1 LSSELWRSIRRYK
14 LERRSRPLQRR
25 ADSELDFL
33 ETIRVRPA
41 KLLYDTT
48 VYIEVLRDQ
57 FPVTGQLM
65 LRAVEAWHSPVTEAE
80 LISAVGL
87 LEPRNSRTPVI
98 DKIAAVIAKT
108 IDQRPTQRTI
118 VPDVIVWR
126 EASILSG
133 ILARLQ
139 GFDKGQRR
147 RLLNDALLFVTARRH
162 SCTLLTRNLSD
173 FDLMQQLEPGGGC
186 CSIGPNSHAGSSET
200 CALRVGAC

>member
-14 LERRSRPLQRR
+14 PERYTRPLQRR

-33 ETIRVRPA
+33 ETVRVKPA

-48 VYIEVLRDQ
+48 VYIDVLRDR
-57 FPVTGQLM
+57 FPMTGQLM

-87 LEPRNSRTPVI
+87 LEPHNSRTRPVI
-98 DKIAAVIAKT
+98 DRIAAV

-147 RLLNDALLFVTARRH
+147 RLMNDALLFVTARRH
-162 SCTLLTRNLSD
+162 GCTLLTRNLSD
-173 FDLMQQLEPGGGC
+173 FDLMQQLEP
-186 CSIGPNSHAGSSET
+186 AG
-200 CALRVGAC
+200 RVLFYRM

>member
-1 LSSELWRSIRRYK
+1 MSSELWRSIRRYK
-14 LERRSRPLQRR
+14 PERRARPLQRR
-25 ADSELDFL
+25 ADSELDFV
-33 ETIRVRPA
+33 ETFKVKPA

-48 VYIEVLRDQ
+48 VYIDVLRDR
-57 FPVTGQLM
+57 FPMTGQFM

-87 LEPRNSRTPVI
+87 LEPQNPGTRPVI
-98 DKIAAVIAKT
+98 DKIAAVISAT

-147 RLLNDALLFVTARRH
+147 QLMNDALLFVTARRH
-162 SCTLLTRNLSD
+162 GCTLLTRNVSY
-173 FDLMQQLEPGGGC
+173 FDLLQQLEP
-186 CSIGPNSHAGSSET
+186 AGT
-200 CALRVGAC
+200 VLFYRV

>member
-1 LSSELWRSIRRYK
+1 LSSELWRSLRRYNPGK
-14 LERRSRPLQRR
+14 RNQPLQRR
-25 ADSELDFL
+25 PDSELDFL
-33 ETIRVRPA
+33 ETGFLETIKVKPA

-48 VYIEVLRDQ
+48 VYIDVLRDQ

-87 LEPRNSRTPVI
+87 LEPHNSRTRPVI
-98 DKIAAVIAKT
+98 DKIAAVVAAT

-126 EASILSG
+126 EAGILSG

-162 SCTLLTRNLSD
+162 GCTLLTRNLSD
-173 FDLMQQLEPGGGC
+173 FDLMQQLEP
-186 CSIGPNSHAGSSET
+186 AGKVLFYRT
-200 CALRVGAC
+200 

>member
-14 LERRSRPLQRR
+14 PEKHTRPLQRR

-33 ETIRVRPA
+33 ETDFLKTIRVRPA

-48 VYIEVLRDQ
+48 VYIDVLRDQ

-65 LRAVEAWHSPVTEAE
+65 LRAVEAWHSPVSEAE

-87 LEPRNSRTPVI
+87 LEPHNSRTRPVI
-98 DKIAAVIAKT
+98 DKITAV
-108 IDQRPTQRTI
+108 IDQRPLQRTI
-118 VPDVIVWR
+118 VPDVMVWR

-139 GFDKGQRR
+139 GFDKAQRQ
-147 RLLNDALLFVTARRH
+147 RLMNDALLFVTARRYG
-162 SCTLLTRNLSD
+162 CTLLTRNLND
-173 FDLMQQLEPGGGC
+173 FDLMQQLEP
-186 CSIGPNSHAGSSET
+186 AG
-200 CALRVGAC
+200 RVLFYRT